1 MPLFS
6 FFTILLAV
14 LQCFALG
21 HSGFIAM
28 PDILLLSVANCVLK
42 NIEAPDDIFFYKG
55 FTFFFARKIKWGQA
69 AIETAVI
76 QDGL

>member
-1 MPLFS
+1 MPLFF

-28 PDILLLSVANCVLK
+28 PDKLLLSVANCVLK
-42 NIEAPDDIFFYKG
+42 NLEAPDDIFFYKG
-55 FTFFFARKIKWGQA
+55 FTFFLLGK
-69 AIETAVI
+69 
-76 QDGL
+76 